1 MKVSISPKFIA
12 DLQTENDANFAR
24 RVLAKLFDGEG
35 AFRHDTNDHRY
46 KGIADAWIRYVSQGR
61 SAFRVIYVRTGE
73 DVLLYRCGPHSI
85 EDHLTAPAAA
95 DVVIKVD
102 AREIVEVVVGPASKG
117 APANAGRIISN
128 LRTPALWHLVLGRR
142 LIPHK
147 EVILVSPFLSQSLLW
162 RTARLGRLLDDW
174 VEDGTKVSLI
184 TRPPPNDD
192 HSLFEDLETRGI
204 PTLFHERLHSKLY
217 MFQVD
222 QRRVK
227 FDRKQEDLL
236 VLGSANLT
244 ESGFGASR
252 ETGNDELSYE
262 LPSSDVSDLETY
274 VAYLATNAADLV
286 HLRVQAAKRKRRIL

>member
-1 MKVSISPKFIA
+1 MSVSISPKFIA
-12 DLQTENDANFAR
+12 DLQSENDANFAR
-24 RVLAKLFDGEG
+24 RVLTKLFNGEG

-46 KGIADAWIRYVSQGR
+46 KGIADAWIRYVSQGK
-61 SAFRVIYVRTGE
+61 SAFRVIYVKTGDE
-73 DVLLYRCGPHSI
+73 VLLYRCGPHSI
-85 EDHLTAPAAA
+85 EDHLVAPAAA
-95 DVVIKVD
+95 DVVINVD
-102 AREIVEVVVGPASKG
+102 AREIVEVLV
-117 APANAGRIISN
+117 APAPKQPLANGGRIISN

-147 EVILVSPFLSQSLLW
+147 EIILVSPFLSHSLLW

-184 TRPPPNDD
+184 TRPPSNDD
-192 HSLFEDLETRGI
+192 HKLFEDLEARGI

-222 QRRVK
+222 QTRVK
-227 FDRKQEDLL
+227 YDRKQEDLL

-244 ESGFGASR
+244 ESGFGATR
-252 ETGNDELSYE
+252 ERGNDELSYE
-262 LPSSDVSDLETY
+262 LPSSNIGDLETY

-286 HLRVQAAKRKRRIL
+286 HLRMQVAKLKKRIR